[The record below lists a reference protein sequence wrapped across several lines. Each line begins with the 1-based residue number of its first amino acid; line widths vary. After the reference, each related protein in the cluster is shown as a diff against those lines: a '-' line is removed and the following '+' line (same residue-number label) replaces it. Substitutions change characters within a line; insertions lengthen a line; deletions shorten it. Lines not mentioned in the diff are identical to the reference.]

1 MKTVCANGKTRKLK
15 AFKPPT
21 HTKRYKK
28 LFNRK
33 HLLGYGHVK
42 VKIPDW
48 VAKRNEQNLKILK
61 RRDWYKNIL
70 KVNDKR
76 IYYREEYLK
85 SEHWKKLRN
94 DKLILNPV
102 CERCGN
108 KQRTEPHHLRY
119 KNLFDVTIE
128 DLMTLCRKCHYLE
141 HHL

>member
-1 MKTVCANGKTRKLK
+1 MVEVFHLENGKW
-15 AFKPPT
+15 
-21 HTKRYKK
+21 KR
-28 LFNRK
+28 
-33 HLLGYGHVK
+33 
-42 VKIPDW
+42 VKITNDKKTK
-48 VAKRNEQNLKILK
+48 KRQIRELEHRQYEMRRRKEIRMKFYKNFERKILP
-61 RRDWYKNIL
+61 
-70 KVNDKR
+70 VNDKR
-76 IYYREEYLK
+76 VYYREEYLK